1 MRKSITKGRAY
12 LYNQCPKKWVPCIKP
27 EDINL
32 KYVLGILNSNLVY
45 FWLKN
50 KGKRQG
56 EQLQI
61 DKEPLLDVPIY
72 LAKNKAAEKT
82 LIGLVDKIISLNE
95 EVQLA
100 TENSEKWN
108 SIKSEIEKTD
118 EKINQEVYKLYGLT
132 NEEIETVKSGN

>member
-1 MRKSITKGRAY
+1 
-12 LYNQCPKKWVPCIKP
+12 
-27 EDINL
+27 
-32 KYVLGILNSNLVY
+32 
-45 FWLKN
+45 
-50 KGKRQG
+50 
-56 EQLQI
+56 
-61 DKEPLLDVPIY
+61 

-82 LIGLVDKIISLNE
+82 LIGLVNKIISLNE

-108 SIKSEIEKTD
+108 SIISEIEKTD

>member
-1 MRKSITKGRAY
+1 M
-12 LYNQCPKKWVPCIKP
+12 
-27 EDINL
+27 
-32 KYVLGILNSNLVY
+32 
-45 FWLKN
+45 
-50 KGKRQG
+50 
-56 EQLQI
+56 
-61 DKEPLLDVPIY
+61 
-72 LAKNKAAEKT
+72 AKNKAAEKT